1 MKYKTKITLSSIL
14 ATAAI
19 RKYLPNTFLNIR
31 LSPVEIA
38 RSGPDEVRETVIRL
52 VRQSGGSA
60 GYRLTGICCIN
71 MDDTVKD
78 KNVGAI
84 FEARNEL
91 LEEAGAMQLPL
102 KAPLYARKLLVCGTF
117 PDRTRRSQKK
127 APR

>member
-19 RKYLPNTFLNIR
+19 RKYLHNTFLNIR
-31 LSPVEIA
+31 LSPIEIA

-52 VRQSGGSA
+52 VRQSA
-60 GYRLTGICCIN
+60 NYRLTGKCCIN

-78 KNVGAI
+78 ENVDAI

-91 LEEAGAMQLPL
+91 LEEAGAM
-102 KAPLYARKLLVCGTF
+102 
-117 PDRTRRSQKK
+117 
-127 APR
+127 